1 MVVCDSP
8 GTAPLEETPMHYEIR
23 YQPSYALAV
32 VTLDANERFRAEAG
46 AMVSMDESIQIETKT
61 GGGLGSVLRRTVLGG
76 ETLFVND
83 MVATRD
89 GSQLT
94 LAPVLPGDI
103 AAVEL
108 GPGQELYVQSG
119 SYMASSPEVVVDTKF
134 GAGKT
139 FFSGEGLFL
148 LKLTGPGTVLLS
160 SYGAIAQIDLA
171 AGESHIVD
179 TGHMVAFDA
188 TMGYEIRRAGNSWK
202 TTLVGGEG
210 LVVRISGPGRFLF
223 QTRSPGGF
231 LSWLIPQ
238 IPQRSN

>member
-1 MVVCDSP
+1 MR
-8 GTAPLEETPMHYEIR
+8 YEIQ

-46 AMVSMDESIQIETKT
+46 AMVSMDESIKIETKT
-61 GGGLGSVLRRTVLGG
+61 GGGLGSVLKRTVLGG
-76 ETLFVND
+76 ESLFVND
-83 MVATRD
+83 MVATQD
-89 GSQLT
+89 GSRLT

-108 GPGQELYVQSG
+108 AGGQELLVQSG
-119 SYMASSPEVVVDTKF
+119 SYMASSPQVVVDTKF
-134 GAGKT
+134 GAGKS

-179 TGHMVAFDA
+179 TGHMVAFDS
-188 TMGYEIRRAGNSWK
+188 TMGYDVRRAGSSWK

-210 LVVRISGPGRFLF
+210 FVVRISGPGRFYF

-231 LSWLIPQ
+231 VDWLVPR

>member
-1 MVVCDSP
+1 MR
-8 GTAPLEETPMHYEIR
+8 YEIQ
-23 YQPSYALAV
+23 YQPSYALAIV
-32 VTLDANERFRAEAG
+32 HLDTGERFRAEAG
-46 AMVSMDESIQIETKT
+46 AMVTMDESIQIETKT
-61 GGGLGSVLRRTVLGG
+61 GGGLGSVLKRSVLGG

-89 GSQLT
+89 DSRLT
-94 LAPVLPGDI
+94 LAPALPGDI
-103 AAVEL
+103 VGLEL
-108 GPGQELYVQSG
+108 GPGQELFVQSG

-134 GAGKT
+134 GAGKS

-160 SYGAIAQIDLA
+160 SYGAIAPIELA
-171 AGESHIVD
+171 AGETHMVD

-188 TMGYEIRRAGNSWK
+188 TMGYEVKKAGNSWK

-210 LVVRISGPGRFLF
+210 LVVRISGPGRFYF

-231 LSWLIPQ
+231 LDWLIPR